1 MSYIGELTVVEKDIF
16 NNAKKIFEKLLDDF
30 RIRGLLRKGPPQD
43 QRERLAKMW
52 KQSYHLGIAYNTIVN
67 LFKNKENID
76 SFVNRNKEYG
86 FTKKVMAASYYNQII
101 GMFIID
107 IETVLRTSLLFFLKE
122 KKGIKKR
129 MEIGRLIYT
138 IKKITPKI
146 GNQLDE
152 IVDSN
157 LRNTLA
163 HGGILFESIDEVY
176 LMQNAHLENPEKISL
191 VNFMIRVK
199 KQNIVAHAFIE
210 ALMEKVR
217 SGYFLG

>member
-1 MSYIGELTVVEKDIF
+1 
-16 NNAKKIFEKLLDDF
+16 
-30 RIRGLLRKGPPQD
+30 
-43 QRERLAKMW
+43 MW
-52 KQSYHLGIAYNTIVN
+52 KQSYHLGMAYNTIVN

-76 SFVNRNKEYG
+76 SFINRNKEYG
-86 FTKKVMAASYYNQII
+86 FTKDVMAFSYYNQII

-129 MEIGRLIYT
+129 MELGRLIYT

-146 GNQLDE
+146 GNKLDK
-152 IVDSN
+152 IVDCN
-157 LRNTLA
+157 LRNILA

-176 LMQNAHLENPEKISL
+176 LMQNAHLENLEKINL
-191 VNFMIRVK
+191 VDFMIRVK

-217 SGYFLG
+217 IGYFRG